1 METSP
6 NYLVALD
13 QPELQ
18 FKHLSKEN
26 MEGKKG
32 EKEGGREG
40 GREAGREGRRKG
52 GREGEREE
60 KREEGGEA
68 RGKEGIIFWTA
79 MPS

>member
-32 EKEGGREG
+32 EKEGGREKRSEE
-40 GREAGREGRRKG
+40 GRE
-52 GREGEREE
+52 EE
-60 KREEGGEA
+60 GEA
-68 RGKEGIIFWTA
+68 RAKEGIIFWTA